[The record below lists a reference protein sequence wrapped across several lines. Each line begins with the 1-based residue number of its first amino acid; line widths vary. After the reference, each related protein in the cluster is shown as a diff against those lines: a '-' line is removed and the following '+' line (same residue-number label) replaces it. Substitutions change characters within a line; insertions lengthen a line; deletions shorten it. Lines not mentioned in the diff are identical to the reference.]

1 MPPLSSLTHPTYP
14 YRRSPDQD
22 AARAARH
29 KVAVIGAGP
38 VGLTLAIDLA
48 RRGVRV
54 ILLDDDNTV
63 SVGSRAIC
71 HAKRTLEIWS
81 RLGCVKPMM
90 AKGVTWRMGKVFFRD
105 RPVFGFDLMPEG
117 GNAFPAFINLQ
128 QYHVE
133 RILVEAAL
141 EIDRID
147 MRWSNR
153 VVGIT
158 PRTDGASVEI
168 ETPGGPYAIDVE
180 WLIACDGVR
189 SPARKMLGLDFRG
202 KVFEDRFLIA
212 DVKMK
217 ADFPTERW
225 FWFQPPFH
233 AGGSA
238 LLHKQADDVWRIDLQ
253 LGWSTD
259 PEEEKKPEKVI
270 PRLRSMLG
278 PQAKFDLE
286 WVSVYTFQCRR
297 MEKFRHGRVIFAGD
311 AAHQVSPFGAR
322 GGNSGVQDADNLA
335 WKLAAVI
342 SGDAPES
349 LIDSYGSEREA
360 AADENIRHSTR
371 STDFI
376 TPKGDASRLF
386 RDAVLSLARN
396 HAFARQMVNS
406 GRLSTATILADS
418 PLNTPDRDDF
428 EGGVIPGAPAADA
441 PVRYDDAPGW
451 LLDAIDGG
459 FTGLYFTD
467 GAPSANVARALA
479 QLAEGPVPVR
489 TLAISQRP
497 AMAHEG
503 LGLVVDV
510 EGLAAQRYGAR
521 GGTYYLLRPDQ
532 HVTARWRAPDPAAIA
547 AARERAL
554 ARKP

>member
-1 MPPLSSLTHPTYP
+1 MSSFVSPTYP

-22 AARAARH
+22 ARQRARH
-29 KVAVIGAGP
+29 KVAIIGAGP

-48 RRGVRV
+48 QRGVPV
-54 ILLDDDNTV
+54 VVLDDDNTV

-81 RLGCVKPMM
+81 RLGCVGPMM
-90 AKGVTWRMGKVFFRD
+90 AKGITWQTGKVFFRD

-117 GNAFPAFINLQ
+117 GHAFPAFINLQ

-133 RILVEAAL
+133 QILVEAAL
-141 EIDRID
+141 KIDRLD
-147 MRWSNR
+147 LRWKNR
-153 VVGIT
+153 VDAIS
-158 PRTDGASVEI
+158 PRAEGATVTI
-168 ETPGGPYAIDVE
+168 ETPDGPYAIDADWVV
-180 WLIACDGVR
+180 ACDGVR
-189 SPARKMLGLDFRG
+189 SPSRKMLGLDFRG

-212 DVKMK
+212 DVRMK
-217 ADFPTERW
+217 ADFPIERW

-253 LGWSTD
+253 LGWSAD
-259 PEEEKKPEKVI
+259 PEEERKPEKVI
-270 PRLRSMLG
+270 PRLKTMLG

-297 MEKFRHGRVIFAGD
+297 LEKFRHGRVIFAGD

-342 SGDAPES
+342 DGRAPEA
-349 LIDSYGSEREA
+349 LIDSYGFEREM

-376 TPKGDASRLF
+376 TPKGDASHLF
-386 RDAVLSLARN
+386 RDAVLSLART
-396 HAFARQMVNS
+396 HLFARRMVNS
-406 GRLSTATILADS
+406 GRLSKATILADS

-428 EGGVIPGAPAADA
+428 MGGVAPGAPAADA
-441 PVRYDDAPGW
+441 PVHYDTAPGW
-451 LLDAIDGG
+451 LLDAIDGR

-467 GAPSANVARALA
+467 GAPESNVARALA
-479 QLAEGPVPVR
+479 RLDDGPVPIR
-489 TLAISQRP
+489 TLAVSPRP
-497 AMAHEG
+497 AVASG
-503 LGLVVDV
+503 GIDLALDV
-510 EGLAAQRYGAR
+510 EGLAARRYDAR
-521 GGTYYLLRPDQ
+521 AGTYYLFRPDQ
-532 HVTARWRAPDPAAIA
+532 HVAARWRTPDPAAIA

-554 ARKP
+554 ARND

>member
-1 MPPLSSLTHPTYP
+1 MSSFAYPTYP
-14 YRRSPDQD
+14 YRRSADQD
-22 AARAARH
+22 ASAPARH
-29 KVAVIGAGP
+29 KVAIVGAGP

-48 RRGVRV
+48 ERGVPV
-54 ILLDDDNTV
+54 VVLDDDDTV

-81 RLGCVKPMM
+81 RLGCVRPMM
-90 AKGVTWRMGKVFFRD
+90 EKGVTWRTGKVFFRD
-105 RPVFGFDLMPEG
+105 RPVFGFDLLPESG
-117 GNAFPAFINLQ
+117 HAFPAFINLQ

-133 RILVEAAL
+133 QFLVDAAL
-141 EIDRID
+141 DAERLDL
-147 MRWSNR
+147 RWNNR
-153 VVGIT
+153 VVAIA
-158 PRTDGASVEI
+158 PRAEGAAVKI
-168 ETPGGPYAIDVE
+168 ETPDGPYAIDADWV
-180 WLIACDGVR
+180 IACDGVR

-233 AGGSA
+233 TGGSA

-253 LGWSTD
+253 LGWSAD

-270 PRLRSMLG
+270 PRLRTMLG
-278 PQAKFDLE
+278 PQAKFELE

-297 MEKFRHGRVIFAGD
+297 LEKFRHGRVIFAGD

-342 SGDAPES
+342 DGYAPDR
-349 LIDSYGSEREA
+349 LIDSYGFEREM

-376 TPKGDASRLF
+376 TPKGDASHLF
-386 RDAVLSLARN
+386 RDAVLSLART
-396 HAFARQMVNS
+396 HAFARRMVNS
-406 GRLSTATILADS
+406 GRLSTATVLADS
-418 PLNTPDRDDF
+418 PINTPDRDDF
-428 EGGVIPGAPAADA
+428 AGGVVPGAPAADA
-441 PVRYDDAPGW
+441 PVHYEGAPRW
-451 LLDAIDGG
+451 LLDALDGR

-467 GAPSANVARALA
+467 GAPASSVARALA
-479 QLAEGPVPVR
+479 RLAEGTMPIR
-489 TLAISQRP
+489 TIAVSPRP
-497 AMAHEG
+497 ATASEG
-503 LGLVVDV
+503 IGLAVDA
-510 EGLAAQRYGAR
+510 EGLAARRYDAHP
-521 GGTYYLLRPDQ
+521 GTYYLFRPDQ
-532 HVTARWRAPDPAAIA
+532 HVAARWRAPDPAAIA

-554 ARKP
+554 GRQG